1 MQKSVFTI
9 ETPERC
15 EDCPCIGISAG
26 CHVGYCK
33 LAGKIN
39 SDYHVKII
47 PDWCPL
53 MDLPEKEL
61 PKKPVGSEMIFPYN
75 IFAAQ
80 KCANCGNPII
90 GNKIYKYCPEC
101 GQKIDWGEE

>member
-1 MQKSVFTI
+1 MSKSVFTI
-9 ETPERC
+9 QTPERC

-47 PDWCPL
+47 PNWCPL
-53 MDLPEKEL
+53 KPLPEKMAGVAPTDHWINSIKAGWNGCIDEIT
-61 PKKPVGSEMIFPYN
+61 G
-75 IFAAQ
+75 
-80 KCANCGNPII
+80 GNA
-90 GNKIYKYCPEC
+90 
-101 GQKIDWGEE
+101 DD

>member
-1 MQKSVFTI
+1 MKKSVFVI

-15 EDCPCIGISAG
+15 GDCPCIGISAG

-53 MDLPEKEL
+53 RPLPEKLKQRKE
-61 PKKPVGSEMIFPYN
+61 VTYWNGV
-75 IFAAQ
+75 
-80 KCANCGNPII
+80 
-90 GNKIYKYCPEC
+90 
-101 GQKIDWGEE
+101 IDGWNDCIDEITGENDDE

>member
-1 MQKSVFTI
+1 MQKSVFAI

-53 MDLPEKEL
+53 KPLPEKMTGVVLTEHWGGV
-61 PKKPVGSEMIFPYN
+61 KKGWNGCIDA
-75 IFAAQ
+75 IAG
-80 KCANCGNPII
+80 GNV
-90 GNKIYKYCPEC
+90 
-101 GQKIDWGEE
+101 DD

>member
-1 MQKSVFTI
+1 MQKSVFAI

-53 MDLPEKEL
+53 KPLPEKMTGVVLTEHWGGV
-61 PKKPVGSEMIFPYN
+61 KKGWNGCIDEITG
-75 IFAAQ
+75 
-80 KCANCGNPII
+80 GNV
-90 GNKIYKYCPEC
+90 
-101 GQKIDWGEE
+101 DD